1 LKAVAV
7 VDLLEKEIYMTD
19 PAKPMADAKAHYIM
33 IGGFL
38 GAGKTTAI
46 IKFAGYLKSRNK
58 RVGLITNDQSMDLVD
73 TARVRAAGFA
83 VEEITGG
90 CFCCKFDSLVAASRE
105 LTRQTAPEFLIA
117 EPVGSCTDL
126 KATVSYPLRK
136 LYGEQYR
143 VAPLSVLVDPGRCA
157 RVLGLETSGGHF
169 SEKVVYVYRKQLEEA
184 EILVVNKID
193 ALERG
198 AREKLVGGLKKEFP
212 QARVLEVSC
221 ATGEGLE
228 VWFGLVTAEE
238 LGSGDSMEVDYDVYA
253 DGEALLGWLNA
264 SVRLT
269 AAAEFDGNALL
280 MNLAI
285 ALRDRLAGR
294 QIEIAHLKM
303 TLVPSEGPDMGSVSL
318 TQSSGK
324 PAATHSLV
332 SPLEGGNLII
342 NLRAEADPDL
352 LKAEVNDAMGE
363 LRNVQGEVTV
373 LASFRPGRPTPTHRM
388 AGAVS

>member
-1 LKAVAV
+1 
-7 VDLLEKEIYMTD
+7 LEKEIYMTI
-19 PAKPMADAKAHYIM
+19 PTNPVADAKARYIM
-33 IGGFL
+33 VGGFL

-46 IKFAGYLKSRNK
+46 IKLAAYLKGLNK

-90 CFCCKFDSLVAASRE
+90 CFCCKFDSRVEASRE
-105 LTRQTAPEFLIA
+105 LTRQTAPEVLIA

-136 LYGEQYR
+136 LYGEQFH
-143 VAPLSVLVDPGRCA
+143 VAPLSVLVDPKRCA

-193 ALERG
+193 MLERA
-198 AREKLVGGLKKEFP
+198 AREKLVGGLKREFP

-221 ATGEGLE
+221 ATGEGLQG
-228 VWFGLVTAEE
+228 WFDLIASQE
-238 LGSGDSMEVDYDVYA
+238 LGRGESMDVDYDTYA
-253 DGEALLGWLNA
+253 EGEALLGWLNA

-269 AAAEFDGNALL
+269 ASAEFDGSAFL
-280 MNLAI
+280 MNLATD
-285 ALRDRLAGR
+285 LRDRLASR
-294 QIEIAHLKM
+294 RIEIAHLKM

-318 TQSSGK
+318 TQTNGE
-324 PAATHSLV
+324 PAATHSLA
-332 SPLEGGNLII
+332 SPLERGSLII
-342 NLRAEADPDL
+342 NLRAETDPDV
-352 LKAEVNDAMGE
+352 LKAMVNDAVAE
-363 LRNVQGEVTV
+363 LRDVKGEVTV

-388 AGAVS
+388 AGAAS